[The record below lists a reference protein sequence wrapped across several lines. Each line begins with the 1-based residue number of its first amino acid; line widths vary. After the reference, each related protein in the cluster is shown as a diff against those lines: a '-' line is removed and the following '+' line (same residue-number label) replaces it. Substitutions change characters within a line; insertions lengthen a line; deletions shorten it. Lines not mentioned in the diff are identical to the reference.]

1 MSTLPWIISLVDLE
15 NVWTV
20 LESIRQR
27 FYERVNRPIIPTMN
41 PANSIILVLYYS
53 RHGATRKL
61 AELIAQGI
69 DSVPGA
75 DARLRTVP
83 AISTVTEAVAPEIPA
98 SGAPYVDMQD
108 LADCA
113 GLALGSPTRFG
124 NMASALKYFL
134 DGSAAAWLA
143 GTLSGKPAVVFTST
157 GSLHGG
163 QESTLLSMMIPL
175 LHHGMMVMGLPY
187 THPELMTTASGGSPY
202 GATHWSGI
210 DGDKAITDDEKRLA
224 VALGR
229 RLALTASALQGAR

>member
-1 MSTLPWIISLVDLE
+1 
-15 NVWTV
+15 
-20 LESIRQR
+20 
-27 FYERVNRPIIPTMN
+27 MN
-41 PANSIILVLYYS
+41 QTNPIILVLYYS

-69 DSVPGA
+69 ESVPGV

-83 AISTVTEAVAPEIPA
+83 AVSTVAEATAPDIP
-98 SGAPYVDMQD
+98 SGGAPYVESQD
-108 LADCA
+108 LAECA

-134 DGSAAAWLA
+134 DGTAAEWLSGA
-143 GTLSGKPAVVFTST
+143 LSGKPAVVFTST

-187 THPELMTTASGGSPY
+187 THPELMGTASGGSPY

-210 DGDKAITDDEKRLA
+210 EGNKPISEDEKRLA
-224 VALGR
+224 IALGR
-229 RLALTASALQGAR
+229 RIAETAATLHGGRQ